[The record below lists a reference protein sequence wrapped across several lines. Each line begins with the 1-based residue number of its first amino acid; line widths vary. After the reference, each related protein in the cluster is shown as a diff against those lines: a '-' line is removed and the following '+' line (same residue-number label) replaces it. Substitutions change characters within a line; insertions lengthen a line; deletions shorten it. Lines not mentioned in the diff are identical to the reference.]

1 MGGRGPESQCWEMT
15 FYYGIGL
22 EQETW
27 VTNGAIPVRICA
39 MSFVGRSHKYP
50 SPKVWLVCLL
60 KEAERKPLWLEAND
74 PGGRVVKRRLRGTWA
89 GPWKASRHTLFS
101 ARMPRF
107 PFYNTPQHPLTSSLK
122 ILQHL
127 PTVGTMKCNL
137 FSMAPQ
143 CWLHIRIPGTFL
155 FK

>member
-1 MGGRGPESQCWEMT
+1 MGGRGPESQCWGDH
-15 FYYGIGL
+15 FL
-22 EQETW
+22 LSNR
-27 VTNGAIPVRICA
+27 VGAGDMGNEWSHPCKNLCYKLCRQKPLSIQVLKCGQ
-39 MSFVGRSHKYP
+39 FVY
-50 SPKVWLVCLL
+50 L
-60 KEAERKPLWLEAND
+60 RKPLWLEAND

-89 GPWKASRHTLFS
+89 GPWKASRHTLLS

-107 PFYNTPQHPLTSSLK
+107 PFYNIPQHPLTSSLK

-143 CWLHIRIPGTFL
+143 CWLHIRIPGAFL